1 METTKNS
8 EIMNYTR
15 DLYLYDIYMNI
26 NHDNRT
32 KVLSYLSDHST
43 QIDTLYN
50 NIKEK
55 LNIIKDSEY
64 YINSVSDNINIS
76 YNQINTLIS
85 NINYMEQIKSKAKE
99 DMDNAGKIKYIA
111 RYIEK
116 IAQKTKKDPIDIR
129 YIKKIEK
136 LIYEEHETIHNK
148 VLTCKSDVEDI
159 IKKLN
164 SVKSINRDTE
174 RVEL

>member
-1 METTKNS
+1 MATTKNS

-64 YINSVSDNINIS
+64 YINSVSGNINIS
-76 YNQINTLIS
+76 DNQINTLIS

-99 DMDNAGKIKYIA
+99 DMDNAGKIKYVA
-111 RYIEK
+111 RYIKK
-116 IAQKTKKDPIDIR
+116 IAQKTKKEPIDIR
-129 YIKKIEK
+129 YIKKIEE

-148 VLTCKSDVEDI
+148 VLTCKLDVEDI
-159 IKKLN
+159 IKKKYSKLKKKQ
-164 SVKSINRDTE
+164 V
-174 RVEL
+174 

>member
-1 METTKNS
+1 
-8 EIMNYTR
+8 
-15 DLYLYDIYMNI
+15 MNI

-64 YINSVSDNINIS
+64 YINSVSGNINIS
-76 YNQINTLIS
+76 DNQINTLIS

-99 DMDNAGKIKYIA
+99 DMDNAGKIKYVA
-111 RYIEK
+111 
-116 IAQKTKKDPIDIR
+116 R
-129 YIKKIEK
+129 YIKKLPK
-136 LIYEEHETIHNK
+136 KQKKSQLISYILKRLKN
-148 VLTCKSDVEDI
+148 
-159 IKKLN
+159 
-164 SVKSINRDTE
+164 
-174 RVEL
+174 